1 MAPKMPA
8 AAAASTFE
16 NRQCI
21 DVDLEPLI
29 GNYVSVEQATT
40 AELDSEWD
48 CLQFNGGA
56 VDIEPNTLYR
66 FALDASGAEAA

>member
-1 MAPKMPA
+1 MARKMPA
-8 AAAASTFE
+8 AAAASTVE

-40 AELDSEWD
+40 AELDSEWG
-48 CLQFNGGA
+48 CL
-56 VDIEPNTLYR
+56 
-66 FALDASGAEAA
+66 